1 MFPSI
6 ILKQVQK
13 NLPDSKAT
21 VKGHL
26 KAIKK
31 GIIYDQITSPKIN
44 NTTATSESTLTIIE
58 EYDSDDDL
66 IAAPKPLTI
75 IPDDP

>member
-1 MFPSI
+1 MLQKLDNTIDAEYLTMFPSI

-13 NLPDSKAT
+13 NLPWSEAT

-31 GIIYDQITSPKIN
+31 GLIYDQITSPKIN
-44 NTTATSESTLTIIE
+44 NTTATSESTPTIIE
-58 EYDSDDDL
+58 
-66 IAAPKPLTI
+66 
-75 IPDDP
+75 